1 MQRFDVVV
9 LGGGPGGY
17 RAAELAAA
25 AGKSVA
31 LCEERKLGGVCLNVG
46 CIPTKTLLHAA
57 KTYTATQAGERFG
70 VTAKGVQ
77 FNLGQA
83 VNWKNQVVSRL
94 TEGVAGELKR
104 LGVTVFY
111 SRAEITDRRTVR
123 CDGTE
128 LEADH
133 IILATGSSPARP
145 PIPGLS
151 PDTVLT
157 SSEMLDLQSVPPRVG
172 IIGGGYIGM
181 EFASL
186 FSSLGAEVTVIEML
200 DEIIPFMDAQLATQ
214 LRAQLKTVRF
224 ELGARVERIESRTV
238 QFSRGADT
246 QRAEFD
252 ALLLSVGRVPN
263 SAEIGLE
270 RAGVEL
276 IDGAVRVDERMR
288 TNTPGVYAVGDV
300 TGLSLLAHAAYRM
313 ADVAISSILAVDGSP
328 SAGRRAGG
336 KRRGGMRF
344 RRNAIPWVVYTQPE
358 VAGCGLSEQEA
369 ARAGFEPETAQ
380 LPAGVN
386 GRFLAEHPDERGLC
400 KVVADRRTRRI
411 LGVHMIGS
419 GASEIIHSAAAYIE
433 YEMRTSDIREVIYPH
448 PTVSELV
455 HDTVR
460 RLDEQLNKSTQR
472 LE

>member
-9 LGGGPGGY
+9 IGGGPGGY

-57 KTYTATQAGERFG
+57 KTYTAVQAGERFG
-70 VTAKGVQ
+70 ISTEGLR
-77 FNLGQA
+77 FNLAQA
-83 VNWKNQVVSRL
+83 VDWKNQVVSRL

-104 LGVTVFY
+104 LGVTVFHD
-111 SRAEITDRRTVR
+111 RAEITDRRSVR
-123 CDGTE
+123 CGGTE

-133 IILATGSSPARP
+133 IILATGSSPARL

-151 PDTVLT
+151 AETVLT
-157 SSEMLDLQSVPPRVG
+157 SSEMLDLQIVPPRVG

-200 DEIIPFMDAQLATQ
+200 DEIIPFMDEQLAKQ
-214 LRAQLKTVRF
+214 LRGQLKTVRF

-238 QFSRGADT
+238 QFSRGGNT

-276 IDGAVRVDERMR
+276 IDSAVRTDERMR
-288 TNTPGVYAVGDV
+288 TNVPGVYAVGDV

-313 ADVAISSILAVDGSP
+313 ADVAVSTILNADGSP
-328 SAGRRAGG
+328 SADRRSGARGRS
-336 KRRGGMRF
+336 GMRF
-344 RRNAIPWVVYTQPE
+344 RRHAIPWVVYTRPE

-369 ARAGFEPETAQ
+369 AAAGFEPETAQ

-400 KVVADRRTRRI
+400 KVIADRRTRRI
-411 LGVHMIGS
+411 LGVHLLGS
-419 GASEIIHSAAAYIE
+419 GASEIIHSAAAFIE
-433 YEMRTSDIREVIYPH
+433 YELRTSDVREVIYPH
-448 PTVSELV
+448 PTISELV

-460 RLDEQLNKSTQR
+460 KLDEQLNKST
-472 LE
+472 